1 MKILESERLLLRT
14 MAPDD
19 APFYLALVS
28 DRTWISYMGDKGI
41 RTQAAA
47 RAAIIRGPCAMQRRL
62 GFSLYLVERKSDSVA
77 LGICG
82 LIKRDALPDVDI
94 GYGMLAPF
102 RGHGYAHE
110 AASAVMLH
118 AEHALGLPR
127 LLGITG
133 TDNLASNN
141 LLKKLGL
148 CFEKRMLLLPDDKDC
163 NLYRRDFIAS
173 SP

>member
-1 MKILESERLLLRT
+1 
-14 MAPDD
+14 
-19 APFYLALVS
+19 V
-28 DRTWISYMGDKGI
+28 
-41 RTQAAA
+41 
-47 RAAIIRGPCAMQRRL
+47 
-62 GFSLYLVERKSDSVA
+62 V

-82 LIKRDALPDVDI
+82 LIKRAALPDVDI
-94 GYGMLAPF
+94 GFGMLVQF

-118 AEHALGLPR
+118 AERTLGLQR

-163 NLYRRDFIAS
+163 NLYRRDFS
-173 SP
+173 VPR